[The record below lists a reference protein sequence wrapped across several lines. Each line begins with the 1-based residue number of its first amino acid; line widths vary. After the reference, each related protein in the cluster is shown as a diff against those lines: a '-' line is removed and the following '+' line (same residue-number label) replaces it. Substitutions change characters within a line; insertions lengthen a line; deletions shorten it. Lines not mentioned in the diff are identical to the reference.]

1 MHPSG
6 DTKLSSPDLHQL
18 TKTSVCGLGVP
29 GTSGFDPQGTAG
41 DVDEIPEAPTG
52 GDFVLPLLHRRPTV
66 RGGREG
72 SFELV
77 VPRSRRGDI
86 GPGA

>member
-41 DVDEIPEAPTG
+41 DVDEIPESPAC
-52 GDFVLPLLHRRPTV
+52 GDFVLPLLHRRSTV
-66 RGGREG
+66 RGSREDT
-72 SFELV
+72 FELV
-77 VPRSRRGDI
+77 MPRGRRRGI
-86 GPGA
+86 GPLT